1 MKLKKEKKKAR
12 VEILPLMDVIFLL
25 LVFFIYSMVFMSV
38 HQGMPVNLPISTTA
52 APENSAPVALTIQ
65 ADSSIFIDKDP
76 VQLEVLT
83 DMLVAR
89 AEQEKLKNPD
99 KEPSIQIFADD
110 MLTYGELFKV
120 LDAVKLAKIRKIS
133 LQAKPK

>member
-1 MKLKKEKKKAR
+1 MKLRKEKKKAR

-25 LVFFIYSMVFMSV
+25 LVFFIYSMVFMAV
-38 HQGMPVNLPISTTA
+38 HQGMPVNLPVSTTT
-52 APENSAPVALTIQ
+52 APENAAPVALTIQ
-65 ADSSIFIDKDP
+65 ADSSIYIDKDP
-76 VQLEVLT
+76 VQYEALT
-83 DMLVAR
+83 EMLVLR

>member
-1 MKLKKEKKKAR
+1 
-12 VEILPLMDVIFLL
+12 
-25 LVFFIYSMVFMSV
+25 
-38 HQGMPVNLPISTTA
+38 
-52 APENSAPVALTIQ
+52 VALTIQ

-83 DMLVAR
+83 EMLVAR
-89 AEQEKLKNPD
+89 AEQEKLKAPD

>member
-25 LVFFIYSMVFMSV
+25 LVFFIYSMVFMAV
-38 HQGMPVNLPISTTA
+38 QRGMPVNLPVSTVA
-52 APENSAPVALTIQ
+52 VPENNAPMALTIQ

-76 VQLEVLT
+76 IQLEQLT
-83 DMLVAR
+83 DTLLARVAAIQA
-89 AEQEKLKNPD
+89 AEPG
-99 KEPSIQIFADD
+99 KEPSIQIFAADE
-110 MLTYGELFKV
+110 LTYGEFFKV
-120 LDAVKLAKIRKIS
+120 LDAVKLSKIRKIS

>member
-1 MKLKKEKKKAR
+1 MNKKSKNILK
-12 VEILPLMDVIFLL
+12 ITPNT
-25 LVFFIYSMVFMSV
+25 S
-38 HQGMPVNLPISTTA
+38 PC
-52 APENSAPVALTIQ
+52 APENAAPVALTIQ

-76 VQLEVLT
+76 VQLDMLT

-89 AEQEKLKNPD
+89 AEQEKLKNPE
-99 KEPSIQIFADD
+99 KECRNAFCVSVFFINKN
-110 MLTYGELFKV
+110 GGLFKV

>member
-1 MKLKKEKKKAR
+1 
-12 VEILPLMDVIFLL
+12 MDVIFLL

-38 HQGMPVNLPISTTA
+38 HQGMPVNLPVSTST
-52 APENSAPVALTIQ
+52 APENAAPVALTIQ

-76 VQLEVLT
+76 VQLDVLT